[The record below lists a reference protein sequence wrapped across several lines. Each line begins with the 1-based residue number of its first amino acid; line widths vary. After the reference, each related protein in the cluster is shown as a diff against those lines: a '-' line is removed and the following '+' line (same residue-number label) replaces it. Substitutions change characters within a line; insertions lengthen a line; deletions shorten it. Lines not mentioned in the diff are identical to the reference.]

1 MTPQEKAKM
10 PNTVESAAKNPAE
23 PRQPERPRPL
33 RELSDNPCPPDDL
46 SVGDILGAGVLVYL
60 KVELPN
66 AKEVHKTLSAI
77 T

>member
-1 MTPQEKAKM
+1 MI
-10 PNTVESAAKNPAE
+10 
-23 PRQPERPRPL
+23 
-33 RELSDNPCPPDDL
+33 L